1 MNINE
6 QGIRKRIGSNH
17 LIGCYTIRPDG
28 SSCFTDIRGG
38 EGDLINIPSL
48 GDDIEIEYNG
58 KPLEVG
64 VFYSFNWHLS
74 DTNRIII
81 DGTVSKIDNAKF
93 LAGLFEAR
101 SNLKGSNLEL
111 AINFQKTIFN
121 EVTGAQHTYIYE
133 LLQNAN
139 DYPFKGEHVQ
149 VKFILTDHYLFFM
162 HSGAYFNLRNIVGIS
177 SINQGEKKKTQKP
190 LVIKELVLKLYLS
203 IMSMSI

>member
-81 DGTVSKIDNAKF
+81 I
-93 LAGLFEAR
+93 
-101 SNLKGSNLEL
+101 
-111 AINFQKTIFN
+111 
-121 EVTGAQHTYIYE
+121 
-133 LLQNAN
+133 
-139 DYPFKGEHVQ
+139 
-149 VKFILTDHYLFFM
+149 
-162 HSGAYFNLRNIVGIS
+162 
-177 SINQGEKKKTQKP
+177 
-190 LVIKELVLKLYLS
+190 
-203 IMSMSI
+203 